1 MDSTAEKYAFE
12 IEIFTLNRG
21 FRAQISRS
29 CEQKRRFQQSVR
41 GQSGRT
47 DFFNTIDRFLPVAI
61 VSFGSFAVCRQWLF
75 PANHCQKMSGKI
87 IQCSHIHGRV
97 LFI

>member
-61 VSFGSFAVCRQWLF
+61 VSFGSITTRHARQYSTRSRSRMRGAVM
-75 PANHCQKMSGKI
+75 K
-87 IQCSHIHGRV
+87 
-97 LFI
+97 

>member
-61 VSFGSFAVCRQWLF
+61 VSFGSTAAFHVWPNEGHLDRDSNPFKLF
-75 PANHCQKMSGKI
+75 FGP
-87 IQCSHIHGRV
+87 
-97 LFI
+97 L